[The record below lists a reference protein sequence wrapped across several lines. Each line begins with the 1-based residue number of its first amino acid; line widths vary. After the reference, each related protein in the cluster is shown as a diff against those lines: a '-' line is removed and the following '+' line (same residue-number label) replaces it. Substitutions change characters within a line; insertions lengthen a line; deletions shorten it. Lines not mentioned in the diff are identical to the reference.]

1 MLRKFH
7 PAVKKYPTLFSKTN
21 SKYSIILHTQ
31 KFKLSFKVEFAKKLQ
46 QQQQQKSTG
55 KTELNP

>member
-7 PAVKKYPTLFSKTN
+7 PAVKKHLTLFSKTN
-21 SKYSIILHTQ
+21 SKFSIILHTQ

-46 QQQQQKSTG
+46 QQQQKSTG